1 MKEKVYIGID
11 PGKAGFICILAPYEE
26 IEFIPIQKD
35 PKAEFDLWHIRGV
48 IEGIFTR
55 FEGMDIIVG
64 IESVHA
70 LFGASAGSTFN
81 FGYITGV
88 LNGLVAAKG
97 VTIVNPQPKEWQ
109 KVMWEGVGLIK
120 KKSSSGKTEVTDTK
134 ATSIKACKKLFP
146 TVDLR
151 RTERSTKMD
160 DNKCDSLLI
169 AMYLKR
175 KNF

>member
-55 FEGMDIIVG
+55 FEGMDIVVG

-70 LFGASAGSTFN
+70 LFGALS
-81 FGYITGV
+81 
-88 LNGLVAAKG
+88 
-97 VTIVNPQPKEWQ
+97 
-109 KVMWEGVGLIK
+109 LIH
-120 KKSSSGKTEVTDTK
+120 
-134 ATSIKACKKLFP
+134 I
-146 TVDLR
+146 
-151 RTERSTKMD
+151 
-160 DNKCDSLLI
+160 
-169 AMYLKR
+169 
-175 KNF
+175 